1 MNKKLIKLLSV
12 VMISCTVLVGCNNE
26 PKVEKV
32 APTADEIKFKTE
44 YESYNNKD
52 KESGKG
58 KHLEM
63 NIIENNHMK
72 YSNYEEVS
80 KVLDNGTGVIFF
92 SFPTC
97 PWCRNAAPVL
107 AKAADEAGV
116 KEILYYNCLDIR
128 DKKKLGEDGEIVIE
142 KEGTKEY
149 YALLDKLKPHVAEYE
164 GLNDGTNKRIYF
176 PTAVFVKDGK
186 VMYYLQGTVGSQKD
200 ASIPLTEEQTEQLL
214 KKYKDA
220 FKAISDGACGEKC

>member
-1 MNKKLIKLLSV
+1 MNKKLVKLLCA
-12 VMISCTVLVGCNNE
+12 VMISCTVLVGCNKE
-26 PKVEKV
+26 EKVEKP
-32 APTADEIKFKTE
+32 APTADETKFKTE
-44 YESYNNKD
+44 YEGYNNKD

-58 KHLEM
+58 KHIVM
-63 NIIENNHMK
+63 DVIANNHMK
-72 YSNYEEVS
+72 YSNYEEVT
-80 KVLDNGTGVIFF
+80 KVLDGGTGVIFF

-128 DKKKLGEDGEIVIE
+128 DKKKLGDDGKIITE

-149 YALLDKLKPHVAEYE
+149 YTLVEKLKDVLPEYK
-164 GLNDGTNKRIYF
+164 GLNDPSIKRIYF
-176 PTAVFVKDGK
+176 PTIVFVKDGK
-186 VMYYLQGTVGSQKD
+186 VVEMLKGTVDSQKD
-200 ASIPLTEEQTEQLL
+200 ASVPMNEEQTAELV

-220 FKAISDGACGEKC
+220 FKKIGDGACGENC